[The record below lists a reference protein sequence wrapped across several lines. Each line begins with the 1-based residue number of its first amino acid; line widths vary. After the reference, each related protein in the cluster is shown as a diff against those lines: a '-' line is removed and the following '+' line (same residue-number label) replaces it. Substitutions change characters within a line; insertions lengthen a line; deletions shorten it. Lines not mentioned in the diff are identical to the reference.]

1 MLKPKPIEVRRLNPE
16 TPPIVV
22 DLVSG
27 EEFANET
34 TREPASIDEPQEL
47 MEPPQLPADAFLE
60 PQMELPRID
69 PDMQLVSAPFASRAQ
84 LEQGEVVTAILLL
97 QVGADGKVI
106 SASVVRSN
114 GDDFANEAA
123 IDYARATRWIP
134 GSIDGEPR
142 AMQASLTVILGE
154 K

>member
-1 MLKPKPIEVRRLNPE
+1 
-16 TPPIVV
+16 
-22 DLVSG
+22 
-27 EEFANET
+27 
-34 TREPASIDEPQEL
+34 
-47 MEPPQLPADAFLE
+47 
-60 PQMELPRID
+60 
-69 PDMQLVSAPFASRAQ
+69 MQLASAPFTARAQ
-84 LEQGEVVTAILLL
+84 LDQGEVVTAILLL

-114 GDDFANEAA
+114 GDDTANEAA
-123 IDYARATRWIP
+123 VEYARATRWIP